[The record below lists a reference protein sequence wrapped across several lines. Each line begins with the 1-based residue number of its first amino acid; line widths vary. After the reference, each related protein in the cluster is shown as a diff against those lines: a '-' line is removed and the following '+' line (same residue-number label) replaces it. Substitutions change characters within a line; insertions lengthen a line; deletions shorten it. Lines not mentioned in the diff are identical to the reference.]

1 MVVKEEVT
9 DNNSMEAKVKVKE
22 EVMVSHRVITDNLI
36 SNQDNNTDRWI
47 NNQEVHMEVD
57 MANNNQDNNINNLT
71 EDISSKVMEHHMV
84 NKVMEV
90 VAMVNKVMV
99 GINNNTVDNKVME
112 DLDRAV
118 PHQEVMLIQGLIMV
132 LHHHQCHTDLQSNKT
147 LHLI

>member
-1 MVVKEEVT
+1 MEARVKVKEE
-9 DNNSMEAKVKVKE
+9 E
-22 EVMVSHRVITDNLI
+22 EVMVSHRVIMDNLI

-47 NNQEVHMEVD
+47 NNQEVHMEVG

-90 VAMVNKVMV
+90 VAMVNKAMV

-118 PHQEVMLIQGLIMV
+118 PHQEVMLIQLDIII
-132 LHHHQCHTDLQSNKT
+132 LLF
-147 LHLI
+147 